1 MSSLAEPAL
10 ATVATT
16 VVVPVAADG
25 RVWLF
30 NATGQTHV
38 VMDLL
43 GWYVPPASPAQGRTA
58 TTPLTALLDTRTGRG
73 GRVGPLLGGTRV
85 TVSATGPGLL
95 PVGAT
100 AALVVVCAVAPSGSV
115 VLTAAGG
122 GAAVPAVSH
131 VNAARD
137 RPGCGTVPVPVP
149 LSSSGTLTVA
159 TAGGQHRRHRRAGRH
174 RLLSALPGRRVP
186 APQRRLRRRLG

>member
-10 ATVATT
+10 ATVANT

-38 VMDLL
+38 VVDLP
-43 GWYVPPASPAQGRTA
+43 GWYVPPASPAQGSTA

-115 VLTAAGG
+115 VLTAARG

-159 TAGGQHRRHRRAGRH
+159 TAGA
-174 RLLSALPGRRVP
+174 STDVTVALAATVS
-186 APQRRLRRRLG
+186 